1 MVYSGKGLQLML
13 LGVLQTAAVKP
24 ILGKYYREPTKSGP
38 LPIHLL
44 EPLIRSFQEDHFVS
58 DEGDIVFYQKD
69 PSI

>member
-1 MVYSGKGLQLML
+1 MQLTL

-44 EPLIRSFQEDHFVS
+44 EPLIRSFQEDHFVA